1 MRADAE
7 SNKSHDVHALVTD
20 LTVIKNFKVF
30 REAKAISGRK
40 TLGATGGNKLRSEY
54 FLFYW

>member
-30 REAKAISGRK
+30 REAKAISGQK

-54 FLFYW
+54 FLFY